1 MRCEKPYLFIK
12 QPIFFYFNPSL
23 RKMLKRAVV
32 NLSNDI
38 KTTCSL
44 LTVFFLFSLASSA
57 QLILNPALTP
67 TQLVNLLTGP
77 GVSVSNIVYTG
88 NAVQRG
94 GFTAAGTNLGIANG
108 VVLSTGDIN
117 DGVGPNLN
125 GSSGV
130 DLFGAGDTVLDT
142 IAGAVTGDAAIL
154 EFDFVPQNDT
164 VSFRYVFASDEYPEY
179 VCSTFNDAFVFHISG
194 PGIVGSQNM
203 AIIPGTA
210 VPVTINTVNS
220 GTPGASANAGS
231 TCVLTYSAYY
241 VDNVG
246 GATLEYDGL
255 TTVLTALAVVSPCQ
269 LYHLRIAIADAGD
282 RLWDSAVFFEAGS
295 LFSTPI
301 ITAGIDQ
308 TFCQNAIA
316 NLGSSSISGW
326 TYSWSPSTGLSNP
339 NISNPSLNYSNNGA
353 NAIVTNYVATATSG
367 TCVLSDTVQITINP
381 APTATFSVTPSIC
394 IAQQATINYTGNGN
408 AAAVFNWNFSGGN
421 VVGASPGPFQISFAN
436 PGDYPISL
444 FVSEVGCISPVVIN
458 NLHIKRV
465 PIAGMFTPTNAC
477 VGDTI
482 TITAAGS
489 NAGSA
494 AIFNWNFG
502 GATVVNGSG
511 SGPYSLVIPN
521 SGPTNFTLSITDSSC
536 VSNLFNA
543 PFTGKALPLASILA
557 PTVLCSGT
565 TDTVFFTGSNLTPN
579 SYSWSFP
586 STQYISGTGSG
597 PYILKWN
604 VPGYYPVIV
613 NVTDNGCVA
622 IDTSVIHVDLQ
633 PVSSFVGL
641 PKACMNDQVQYSF
654 SGTADSLSSYD
665 WTFQNGSLASLSS
678 SGPINLFWD
687 RADTFAITLITTNG
701 ACSDTAINSII
712 VNEKPFAD
720 FATQSVCLNDNSGI
734 INNSYLPDTIGNV
747 FDWSFGDSTNGVGN
761 SPSHF
766 YSQWGNYTVQLIITT
781 GNGCKDT
788 AQKSV
793 IVYPLPVAQFATD
806 TVCFGLP
813 NHFVDISQ
821 IIAGAINSTKW
832 TWADGNTSIGNQSE
846 YTYRIAGSYGVQLN
860 IVSDNGCKDSTI
872 NFAKSLA
879 LPIANF
885 NPDFT
890 SGCSPLKVQLFDH
903 STSVDDTV
911 KYWRWNFGEGST
923 SNDSFPTHIY
933 DSPGTYSLSLHVI
946 TTKGC
951 VDDTVLTKYITI
963 YPIPTAN
970 FSFSPESPD
979 IIFPHVNFYDQSS
992 VVNIWNWNFGDS
1004 TFSNNKNPDHLY
1016 DTSGVFN
1023 VTLIVTNEYGCK
1035 DTTYKEVIIKN
1046 DYTLWI
1052 PNAFTP
1058 NGDGKNDFFEVKS
1071 EGLTDF
1077 KMDIFD
1083 RWGSLIFT
1091 SDNIYKGWNGEVKNR
1106 KAIMDTYVYRIEIKD
1121 LELKAHVYV
1130 GHVNLIY

>member
-1 MRCEKPYLFIK
+1 
-12 QPIFFYFNPSL
+12 
-23 RKMLKRAVV
+23 MLKRTVV

-38 KTTCSL
+38 KTASSIFTL
-44 LTVFFLFSLASSA
+44 IFLFSITSSA

-108 VVLSTGDIN
+108 IVLSTGDIN
-117 DGVGPNLN
+117 DGVGPNLYD
-125 GSSGV
+125 SSGV
-130 DLFGAGDTVLDT
+130 DLFGPGDSVLDT

-220 GTPGASANAGS
+220 GTPGANANAGS

-241 VDNVG
+241 VNNVG

-255 TTVLTALAVVSPCQ
+255 TTVLTALAVVTPCQ

-282 RLWDSAVFFEAGS
+282 RVWDSAVFFEAGS
-295 LFSTPI
+295 LSSSPV

-308 TFCQNAIA
+308 TFCQNAIT
-316 NLGSSSISGW
+316 NLGSPSISGW
-326 TYSWSPSTGLSNP
+326 TYSWSPTTGLSNP
-339 NISNPSLNYSNNGA
+339 NISNPSLNYSNNGV
-353 NAIVTNYVATATSG
+353 NTTVTNYVATASSG
-367 TCVLSDTVQITINP
+367 TCVLTDTIQITVNP
-381 APTATFSVTPSIC
+381 RPTATFNVTPSVC
-394 IAQQATINYTGNGN
+394 IGQQATITYTGNGN
-408 AAAVFNWNFSGGN
+408 AAAVFNWNFSGGSVIGN
-421 VVGASPGPFQISFAN
+421 NPGPLQISFAN
-436 PGDYPISL
+436 SGNYPISL
-444 FVSEVGCISPVVIN
+444 FVSEVGCSSPVITNTIHVN
-458 NLHIKRV
+458 RNPV
-465 PIAGMFTPTNAC
+465 AAMFIPANAC

-482 TITAAGS
+482 SVTAAGS
-489 NAGSA
+489 IAGSS
-494 AIFNWNFG
+494 AIFNWNFA
-502 GATVVNGSG
+502 GATIVSG
-511 SGPYSLVIPN
+511 SA
-521 SGPTNFTLSITDSSC
+521 SGPFSLLITSAGVTNFTLSITDSSC

-557 PTVLCSGT
+557 PTVLCTGT
-565 TDTVFFTGSNLTPN
+565 TDTVFFIGSNLTPN

-586 STQYISGTGSG
+586 STQYISGVGSG

-604 VPGYYPVIV
+604 TAGNYPVIV

-622 IDTSVIHVDLQ
+622 IDTSVVHVDLQ
-633 PVSSFVGL
+633 PTSSFIGL
-641 PKACMNDQVQYSF
+641 PKACVNDQVEF
-654 SGTADSLSSYD
+654 GFTGTTDSLSAYNWS
-665 WTFQNGSLASLSS
+665 FQNGSLASSNN
-678 SGPINLFWD
+678 SGPITLYWD
-687 RADTFAITLITTNG
+687 RADTFAISLITTNG
-701 ACSDTAINSII
+701 ACTDTAVNSII
-712 VNEKPFAD
+712 VNEKPSAD
-720 FATQSVCLNDNSGI
+720 FATQSVCLNDTSGI

-747 FDWSFGDSTNGVGN
+747 FDWSFGDAITSGGF
-761 SPSHF
+761 SPSHL
-766 YSQWGNYTVQLIITT
+766 YSNWGNYSVQLIITT

-793 IVYPLPVAQFATD
+793 AVYPLPIAQFVTD
-806 TVCFGLP
+806 TVCFGSP
-813 NHFVDISQ
+813 NHFVNTSNILD
-821 IIAGAINSTKW
+821 GTINSISW
-832 TWADGNTSIGNQSE
+832 SWADGNNSLGNQTQ
-846 YTYRIAGSYGVQLN
+846 YTYSNAGVYGVQLN
-860 IVSDNGCKDSTI
+860 LVSDKGCKDSTV
-872 NFAKSLA
+872 NFARAMA
-879 LPIANF
+879 LPVANF

-890 SGCSPLKVQLFDH
+890 SGCAPLKVELFDH
-903 STSVDDTV
+903 SSSVDDSV
-911 KYWRWNFGEGST
+911 KYWLWSFGEGSA
-923 SNDSFPTHIY
+923 SFDSFPSHIY
-933 DSPGTYSLSLHVI
+933 SSPGTYSLSLHV
-946 TTKGC
+946 TTSRGC
-951 VDDTVLTKYITI
+951 ADDTVLTKYITI

-1083 RWGSLIFT
+1083 RWGSLIFS
-1091 SDNIYKGWNGEVKNR
+1091 SDNIYRGWNGEVKNR

-1121 LELKAHVYV
+1121 LESKAHVYV